1 MSRSSDIAQDNT
13 GPPSWSEGTSEFGG
27 NISPAP
33 WAYSRTTRT
42 NIGNRAGRCVT
53 TSRRL
58 DKTTHHRVTDNEKFP
73 FYKYH
78 TPDCIQS
85 QPL

>member
-13 GPPSWSEGTSEFGG
+13 RRLAGSKGPANFSGY
-27 NISPAP
+27 IIPAP
-33 WAYSRTTRT
+33 GAYLRTTRT

-78 TPDCIQS
+78 NPNCFQS
-85 QPL
+85 QPV